1 MPAALCAAQLAT
13 EVVDRHQDDTARGK
27 ESGIDENGPASIA
40 GPDPGPAELSES
52 EFGDAAR
59 RYRREQ
65 HVYCYRMLGSF
76 DDAED
81 HVQEA
86 LLRAWRSRDSF
97 QRRAGIRAWLYRIAT
112 NVCLDT
118 LRRHRRAPVPP
129 DPGNPNRPS
138 AATMPWL
145 QPYPDALLGEL
156 VSDQPG
162 PEAQAVTRESVS
174 LAYLTAIQLLP
185 PRQRAVLI
193 LRDVLDWPASE
204 VAAQI
209 DSTVPAVKSALQR
222 ARATLGEHRA
232 VRAPAPPAAG
242 PAARRLLQGFIAAHE
257 RADPEALIALLREDV
272 RLALV
277 EQGGE
282 WNGRPEV
289 AAALRDGMTALGAWR
304 VLATSANGQPAA
316 AGYLR
321 RPGDTVY
328 RPFAISVLDIDGDR
342 LAQITAFEVGH
353 LITAF
358 GLPASL

>member
-1 MPAALCAAQLAT
+1 M
-13 EVVDRHQDDTARGK
+13 VDRHQDDAARGK
-27 ESGIDENGPASIA
+27 ESAIGEDGPVSIA
-40 GPDPGPAELSES
+40 DPDPDVERAELSEPDFD
-52 EFGDAAR
+52 EAAR
-59 RYRREQ
+59 RYRREL

-81 HVQEA
+81 HVQEV

-97 QRRAGIRAWLYRIAT
+97 QGRASIRAWLYRSAT

-118 LRRHRRAPVPP
+118 LRRHRRRPVPP
-129 DPGNPNRPS
+129 RSSGPS
-138 AATMPWL
+138 TPSVTSMPWL
-145 QPYPDALLGEL
+145 QPYPDALLDEL

-162 PEAQAVTRESVS
+162 PEAQAVTRESIS

-193 LRDVLDWPASE
+193 LRDVLDWPARE
-204 VAAQI
+204 VAAQL

-222 ARATLGEHRA
+222 ARTTLAEHQA
-232 VRAPAPPAAG
+232 SHAPAPPPAG
-242 PAARRLLQGFIAAHE
+242 SAQRRLLQGFIAAHE
-257 RADPEALIALLREDV
+257 RADPEALIALLREDA
-272 RLALV
+272 RLAILP
-277 EQGGE
+277 QGSE

-289 AAALRDGMTALGAWR
+289 AAALRSGMTSLGTWR
-304 VLATSANGQPAA
+304 ILPTTANGQPAA

-321 RPGDTVY
+321 RPGETIY
-328 RPFAISVLDIDGDR
+328 RPFVISVLDIDGDH
-342 LAQITAFEVGH
+342 LAHITAFEAAH